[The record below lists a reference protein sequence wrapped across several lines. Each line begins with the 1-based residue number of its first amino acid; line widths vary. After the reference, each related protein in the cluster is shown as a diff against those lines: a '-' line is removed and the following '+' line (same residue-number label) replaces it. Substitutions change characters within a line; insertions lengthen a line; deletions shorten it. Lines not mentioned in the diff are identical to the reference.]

1 MVAYPFPNARMWL
14 LQMFHQAA
22 IQRPDTGHLHGQPQP
37 AGKRGKLVNI
47 NVLLF
52 LFAKQ
57 RGGWGVSL

>member
-1 MVAYPFPNARMWL
+1 MWL